1 MKENNKYI
9 PVQMIG
15 TQRSGS
21 NLLRLMLNELDDVVS
36 PHPPH
41 ILERFFP
48 LLSYYGNLKDAENF
62 KILIEDVCKLVELNP
77 VPWNIE
83 LNRDMIFERC
93 QVHTLVEITKVLYDY
108 LSEQNNKKFW
118 CCKSLANVHFLNEI
132 EEGWTDT
139 HYIHL
144 YRDGRDVA
152 CSFKKAVVGEKHIY
166 FIAKQWVKE
175 QELAIKHCDKVG
187 TDKSI
192 RVRYEEFIQYPEQTI
207 KGICALLKVKYTNN
221 VMKYYESKESKST
234 AQSGVMWENV
244 AKPVIKNNYNKYKS
258 ELSETDINIFESVA
272 GDTLKKLG
280 YEVSN
285 NPKIIINQ
293 QDIEEYTKQNE
304 LMKQQILNSIPKEDI
319 LKRKPQSEL
328 IKNIKDRYK
337 VKS

>member
-1 MKENNKYI
+1 MMKEINKYI
-9 PVQMIG
+9 PIQMIG

-48 LLSYYGNLKDAENF
+48 LLPNYGDIRDADNF
-62 KILIEDVCKLVELNP
+62 KVLIEDVCMLVDLNP

-93 QVHTLVEITKVLYDY
+93 HKHTLVELTKVLYEY
-108 LSEQNNKKFW
+108 LAEQNHKSYW
-118 CCKSLANVHFLNEI
+118 CCKSLATVHYLNEI
-132 EEGWTDT
+132 EDGWDKPY
-139 HYIHL
+139 YIHL
-144 YRDGRDVA
+144 FRDGRDVA

-175 QELAIKHCDKVG
+175 QELAIKHCEKVG
-187 TDKSI
+187 NERFI

-207 KGICALLKVKYTNN
+207 KGICAMLKVNYTNN

-234 AQSGVMWENV
+234 AQSGEMWANV
-244 AKPVIKNNYNKYKS
+244 VKPVIKNNYNKYKS
-258 ELSETDINIFESVA
+258 ELSETDIKIFESVA
-272 GDTLKKLG
+272 GDTLRKLG
-280 YEVSN
+280 YETSST
-285 NPKIIINQ
+285 PKMIINVH
-293 QDIEEYTKQNE
+293 DIEEYTKQNE
-304 LMKQQILNSIPKEDI
+304 LMKKQILDSIPKEDL

-328 IKNIKDRYK
+328 IKSIKERY
-337 VKS
+337 S